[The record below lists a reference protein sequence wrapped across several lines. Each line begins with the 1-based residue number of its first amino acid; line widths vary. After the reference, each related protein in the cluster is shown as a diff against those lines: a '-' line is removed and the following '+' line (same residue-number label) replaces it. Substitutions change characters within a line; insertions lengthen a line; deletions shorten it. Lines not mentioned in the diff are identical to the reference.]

1 MDDGKNIED
10 NTSWAYDNT
19 LRRIGMQ
26 SIFCNFQKGC
36 LRVWV
41 FNDFNAIAFIYII
54 LYYF

>member
-10 NTSWAYDNT
+10 NTWAYDNT